1 MMYQKIH
8 KLMNDGIP
16 LLQIIYVNFEDERLL
31 EIDILFFWFER
42 KTILIFR

>member
-31 EIDILFFWFER
+31 EIGIEFSGLKGNHTCF
-42 KTILIFR
+42 

>member
-16 LLQIIYVNFEDERLL
+16 LLQIIYGNFEDERLL
-31 EIDILFFWFER
+31 ELALNF
-42 KTILIFR
+42 LV

>member
-31 EIDILFFWFER
+31 ELALNFRFER
-42 KTILIFR
+42 KTILVFR